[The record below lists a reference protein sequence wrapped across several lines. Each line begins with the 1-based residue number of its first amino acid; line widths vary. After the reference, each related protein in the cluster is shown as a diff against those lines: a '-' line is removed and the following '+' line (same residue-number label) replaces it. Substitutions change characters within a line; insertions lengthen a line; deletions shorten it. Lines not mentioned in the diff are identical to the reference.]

1 MREFSVKQFIAFC
14 VCALFALCSSV
25 AFAGDPVHGVDVKLG
40 AKDGK
45 SYSAQTD
52 NTGKFEFTN
61 LPDGDYE
68 LYCSYE
74 QCTKLAIKT
83 KGTSAH
89 RSSLDAAS
97 KDAAKFQIDL
107 PNNGTEAMLVHD
119 IATGKNGSTNR
130 SSQTNTF
137 TITKEWSASSPSLH
151 VKVTNGKM
159 SSGHHYIGHV
169 TIVK

>member
-1 MREFSVKQFIAFC
+1 MRKYTVKQLIAFC

-83 KGTSAH
+83 KGTGAH
-89 RSSLDAAS
+89 RSALDAAS

-107 PNNGTEAMLVHD
+107 PNNGTEAMLVTD
-119 IATGKNGSTNR
+119 KTGSRHR

-137 TITKEWSASSPSLH
+137 TITNEWSASSPSLH

-159 SSGHHYIGHV
+159 ASGHHYIGHV

>member
-1 MREFSVKQFIAFC
+1 MK
-14 VCALFALCSSV
+14 ALPFLLFFAIGISAGS

-45 SYSAQTD
+45 VYTATSDAQ
-52 NTGKFEFTN
+52 GKLDFGSV
-61 LPDGDYE
+61 PDGEYD

-83 KGTSAH
+83 KGTGAQRSA
-89 RSSLDAAS
+89 LDAAS

-107 PNNGTEAMLVHD
+107 PNNGTAATLAHD
-119 IATGKNGSTNR
+119 IATGKNGSDNR
-130 SSQTNTF
+130 SAKTNTF

-151 VKVTNGKM
+151 VKITNGKQA
-159 SSGHHYIGHV
+159 SGHHWIGSV